1 VDPLVGLLHAVF
13 ETDRVREPPF
23 VGPSA
28 LPQAYAALPAS
39 WPPPR
44 SSRETDSYS
53 TSTWSDSASIFSN
66 SARNAASSAG
76 VVGALS
82 AADRRCSA
90 PRPAL
95 EVGALRLGVLMVAR
109 RRQVRG
115 PWAAGLAAALVA
127 ARAPGSMFK
136 WGKPEGNVHQVGN
149 PIIQASSLLS
159 VTSRWLSWDQGT
171 RQSSSNL
178 VCFFAKRSNR

>member
-28 LPQAYAALPAS
+28 PPQAYALPAS

-44 SSRETDSYS
+44 SSRETDSYA

-95 EVGALRLGVLMVAR
+95 EVGELRLGVLMVAR

-127 ARAPGSMFK
+127 ERAPGSMFK

-159 VTSRWLSWDQGT
+159 VTSQWLSWDQGT